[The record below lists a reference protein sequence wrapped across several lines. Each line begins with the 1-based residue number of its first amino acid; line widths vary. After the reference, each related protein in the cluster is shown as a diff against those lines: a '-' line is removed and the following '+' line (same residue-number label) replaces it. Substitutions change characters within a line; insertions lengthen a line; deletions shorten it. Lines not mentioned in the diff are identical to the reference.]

1 MASPFAL
8 PASERQAFF
17 TLLDEYFSSRPH
29 VLDHFQTPL
38 APSVTAAPTV
48 STTSDTPLAGKK
60 AAPPPPPRR
69 SNSTMSSASTPAPPY
84 SPPVDHLASEM
95 EDKAHV
101 SSVHHGIRKPAGL
114 TTTKSIG
121 FLDTS
126 SKGAAVRSVIGH
138 AVKRPED
145 RPAPGAGDYYTSP
158 PAVATPST
166 STYPTAAPVSTPA
179 SAVSS
184 SFIGTAEA
192 LYTFAGT
199 EPGDLH
205 VEKGETIHLLEKVSA
220 DWYRAQSADGT
231 REGIVPTNYIQVS

>member
-1 MASPFAL
+1 MTRCGGGAGQGHSALRRRTYLGCLFARSHIVLMASPFAL

-114 TTTKSIG
+114 TTTKVRCDRSLTHESL
-121 FLDTS
+121 LDFWILHR
-126 SKGAAVRSVIGH
+126 KGL
-138 AVKRPED
+138 
-145 RPAPGAGDYYTSP
+145 
-158 PAVATPST
+158 
-166 STYPTAAPVSTPA
+166 
-179 SAVSS
+179 
-184 SFIGTAEA
+184 
-192 LYTFAGT
+192 LY
-199 EPGDLH
+199 
-205 VEKGETIHLLEKVSA
+205 
-220 DWYRAQSADGT
+220 
-231 REGIVPTNYIQVS
+231 VP